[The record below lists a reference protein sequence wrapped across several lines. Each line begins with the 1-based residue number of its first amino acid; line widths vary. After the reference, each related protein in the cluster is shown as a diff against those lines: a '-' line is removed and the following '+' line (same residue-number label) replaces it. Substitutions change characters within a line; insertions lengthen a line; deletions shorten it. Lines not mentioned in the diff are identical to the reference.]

1 VAFGST
7 HNGKPVIRYTSQH
20 SIAGYFPFGT
30 NRLLKND
37 LFDPFNYQDGE
48 YMPMTYV
55 RSMHTSHTYLLLS
68 YGPDEDLDVLI
79 PFDLKANTEMLFTED
94 AEVKK
99 PDINT
104 LYDPTNG
111 LRSSGDIWV
120 YYDNR

>member
-1 VAFGST
+1 
-7 HNGKPVIRYTSQH
+7 
-20 SIAGYFPFGT
+20 
-30 NRLLKND
+30 
-37 LFDPFNYQDGE
+37 
-48 YMPMTYV
+48 
-55 RSMHTSHTYLLLS
+55 LLLS